1 MEHAMGC
8 TESSAPAC
16 AHQPE
21 SPDNLTADQLDAVLR
36 VVLREIGFS
45 DEEIERELAKP
56 EPGQ

>member
-1 MEHAMGC
+1 MGC